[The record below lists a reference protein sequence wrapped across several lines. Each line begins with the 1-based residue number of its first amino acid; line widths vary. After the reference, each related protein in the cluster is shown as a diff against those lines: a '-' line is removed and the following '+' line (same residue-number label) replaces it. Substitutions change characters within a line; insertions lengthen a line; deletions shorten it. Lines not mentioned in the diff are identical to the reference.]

1 MNLRLKILL
10 SLIAVFSLYVVIDA
24 TIQQLVVFPRFVSLE
39 QREATQNLQR
49 CHQAIQSDIE
59 HLDFFVHDLA
69 SWDDLHRFAV
79 DPTRQVG
86 SEKYVDSMFR
96 DTDLNLLAV
105 IDNDGN
111 VIHRSFCK
119 ADSEKSLA
127 SDVFPTDQWPLPHP
141 LLQHADDSK
150 SPKDRKIG
158 GLLMTQYGP
167 IQVASRPILRTGGKL
182 PIHGTLVMG
191 RFLDSKAVQSVANQI
206 SVDFTVSPML
216 AETDSPIAA
225 NDIAGANKTEL
236 PRHVTAMRPQQARD
250 VPVVITELDE
260 ARLSVESIL
269 LDLKGEPILRTH
281 AMVYRNIS
289 QTGRVA
295 MQYALGSLLVAA
307 FVVLT
312 ILLLLLQS
320 IVISPL
326 THLSDRAS
334 HIGETGDLSVR
345 VNVRRS
351 DEFGNLARHFNGM
364 VDNLADTQ
372 SRLIDLSRQA
382 GMSDV
387 ATGVLHNVGNVM
399 TNVNVLSSSMSNRL
413 ERSKLLGLKKS
424 VDLLREN
431 EHQMNDFLLT
441 DPRGQKLPKY
451 ICQVTDHLETEH
463 LEILQQLQSM
473 STNLQHAGQILE
485 SQQKLATGAQVIESV
500 RPNKLISDAI
510 GMLQASL
517 DSHDV
522 VLKVH
527 CENLPEV
534 RMDRGKVIQVLVNL
548 IANAKDAIKD
558 IDARNREIAINVF
571 ESENEELCIEVVDH
585 GCGISATNIDKIFSS
600 GFTTKPLGHGHGL
613 HYCANAAKQMKGSLT
628 AHSEGAGLGS
638 TFILSLPIK
647 NSVPEAV

>member
-10 SLIAVFSLYVVIDA
+10 TLIAVFSLYVVIDA
-24 TIQQLVVFPRFVSLE
+24 AIQQLVIFPRFVSLE
-39 QREATQNLQR
+39 QREASQNLYR
-49 CHQAIQSDIE
+49 CQQAIQRDIE
-59 HLDFFVHDLA
+59 NLDFFVHDCA
-69 SWDDLHRFAV
+69 AWDDLHEFTA
-79 DPTRQVG
+79 DPTRRVG
-86 SEKYVDSMFR
+86 AERYIDTMFR
-96 DTDLNLLAV
+96 DTNLNLLAV
-105 IDNDGN
+105 VDTDGN
-111 VIHRSFCK
+111 VLHRSFRNVG
-119 ADSEKSLA
+119 DSEPLDSV
-127 SDVFPTDQWPLPHP
+127 VFPAVQWPLTHP
-141 LLQHADDSK
+141 LLQHK
-150 SPKDRKIG
+150 STDGPPHSSSIG
-158 GLLMTQYGP
+158 GLLMTEYGP
-167 IQVASRPILRTGGKL
+167 IQVASRPILRTGGL
-182 PIHGTLVMG
+182 PPINGTLIMG
-191 RFLDSKAVQSVANQI
+191 RFLDEKVVKSIADQSSVA
-206 SVDFTVSPML
+206 FTVTPLSVNLTPQSS
-216 AETDSPIAA
+216 DSI
-225 NDIAGANKTEL
+225 T
-236 PRHVTAMRPQQARD
+236 PQDRD
-250 VPVVITELDE
+250 VPIAITEIDDE
-260 ARLSVESIL
+260 RLAVESML
-269 LDLKGEPILRTH
+269 LDITGQPILRTH
-281 AMVYRNIS
+281 AMVYRNIT

-295 MQYALGSLLVAA
+295 MRYALGSLLVAA

-312 ILLLLLQS
+312 ILLVLLQS

-334 HIGETGDLSVR
+334 HIGETGDLGVR

-372 SRLIDLSRQA
+372 SRLIELSRRA

-413 ERSKLLGLKKS
+413 EQSKLVGLKKS
-424 VDLLREN
+424 VDLLRAN
-431 EHQMNDFLLT
+431 EHQMSEFLAT
-441 DPRGQKLPKY
+441 DPRGQKLPGY
-451 ICQVTDHLETEH
+451 ICQVTDHLELEH

-500 RPNKLISDAI
+500 RPKKLISDAI

-522 VLKVH
+522 TVSVR
-527 CENLPEV
+527 CGNLPEV

-558 IDARNREIAINVF
+558 IDARNREIEIDVTL
-571 ESENEELCIEVVDH
+571 SETEELRIEVVDH
-585 GCGISATNIDKIFSS
+585 GCGITPENMEKVFSS

-613 HYCANAAKQMKGSLT
+613 HYCANAARQMKGSLT
-628 AHSEGAGLGS
+628 VHSPGAGLGAS
-638 TFILSLPIK
+638 FVLSLPK